1 MLKENQLSQQS
12 EIHYSCY
19 YTRSRGGEQ
28 FIPEHAFS
36 FQISGDLTLT
46 DADKVYHS
54 GPGDFRLSRRNQLVK
69 FLKQPPPGGE
79 FKSVSIF
86 LDQQTLRNFS
96 MEYGY
101 KAQKQYEGDSIIIL
115 KPNPL
120 YKSFI
125 DSLQPY
131 EHIQQPVDKNLLSVK
146 LREAILIL
154 LQGNPELKDVLF
166 DFSEPGKID
175 LEGFMNKNFHFNVQ
189 LKRFA
194 YLTGRSLATFK
205 RDFEKIFH
213 ITPSRWLQQKRLHE
227 AHYQIK
233 EQGKAP
239 SDVYLEL
246 GFEDLSHFSYAF
258 KKTFGVAPSRV

>member
-1 MLKENQLSQQS
+1 MLYRFETTLLFNFLNLINMLKENELSAQS

-46 DADKVYHS
+46 GTDKVYHS

-79 FKSVSIF
+79 FKSVSVF

-101 KAQKQYEGDSIIIL
+101 TAQKQYEGDSIIIL

-120 YKSFI
+120 YKSFM
-125 DSLQPY
+125 DSLLPY
-131 EHIQQPVDKNLLSVK
+131 LQSGLPRSASANRSIFVPSQTLKTI
-146 LREAILIL
+146 LRHRTA
-154 LQGNPELKDVLF
+154 PYRVP
-166 DFSEPGKID
+166 SPG
-175 LEGFMNKNFHFNVQ
+175 
-189 LKRFA
+189 
-194 YLTGRSLATFK
+194 TPRSSGSL
-205 RDFEKIFH
+205 RN
-213 ITPSRWLQQKRLHE
+213 W
-227 AHYQIK
+227 
-233 EQGKAP
+233 
-239 SDVYLEL
+239 
-246 GFEDLSHFSYAF
+246 
-258 KKTFGVAPSRV
+258 